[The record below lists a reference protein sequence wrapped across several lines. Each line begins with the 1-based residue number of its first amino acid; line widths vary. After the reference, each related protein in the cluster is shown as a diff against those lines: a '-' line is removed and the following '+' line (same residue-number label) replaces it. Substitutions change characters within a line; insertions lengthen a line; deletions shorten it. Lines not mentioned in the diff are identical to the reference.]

1 MKPGNRRLLPNGSS
15 PTPPPLPAVLGKPA
29 AQLYSSSNSMAVT
42 ALIILLALF
51 FFGFFSVYAHRFVS
65 GLRRSEARRWR
76 ARQQAARQQ
85 RGSRFEAACGLDPS
99 AVLALPVLRYVGA
112 GEGAGKEGC
121 VVCLGKFEEKE
132 RVKVIPRCGHVF
144 HPSCIDAWL
153 VSRGSCPICRCSDVI
168 ASCSTSSVLGLEA
181 QGAAAEEAEGGGVP
195 AAHLQLVTE
204 RMLLFLLLWWWW
216 WSSKRLP
223 MTAESIIICRR
234 CYRNPSPALKSLC
247 NKSNLRPMW
256 TSYF

>member
-1 MKPGNRRLLPNGSS
+1 MKPGNRRLLPNGGS
-15 PTPPPLPAVLGKPA
+15 PTPPPLPAVPGKAA

-42 ALIILLALF
+42 ALIILLAVF

-76 ARQQAARQQ
+76 ARQQAARRQ

-112 GEGAGKEGC
+112 GEGVGKEGC
-121 VVCLGKFEEKE
+121 VVCLGEFEEKE
-132 RVKVIPRCGHVF
+132 WVKVIPRCGHVF

-153 VSRGSCPICRCSDVI
+153 VSRGSCPICRCSDVF

-181 QGAAAEEAEGGGVP
+181 EGAAAKEAGLGNRSCSCRWRGDQGAEKDKKAEVY
-195 AAHLQLVTE
+195 LRRTC
-204 RMLLFLLLWWWW
+204 
-216 WSSKRLP
+216 SS
-223 MTAESIIICRR
+223 
-234 CYRNPSPALKSLC
+234 
-247 NKSNLRPMW
+247 
-256 TSYF
+256 

>member
-1 MKPGNRRLLPNGSS
+1 MKPGNRRLLPDGGS
-15 PTPPPLPAVLGKPA
+15 PTPPPLPAVPGKAA

-42 ALIILLALF
+42 ALIILLAVF

-76 ARQQAARQQ
+76 ARQQAARRQ

-112 GEGAGKEGC
+112 GEGVGKEGC
-121 VVCLGKFEEKE
+121 VVCLGEFEEKE
-132 RVKVIPRCGHVF
+132 WVKVIPRCGHVF

-168 ASCSTSSVLGLEA
+168 ASCSTSIVLGLEA
-181 QGAAAEEAEGGGVP
+181 EGAAAEEAEGRGVP

-204 RMLLFLLLWWWW
+204 RMQLFLLLWRCW
-216 WSSKRLP
+216 WSSKHLP

-234 CYRNPSPALKSLC
+234 CYRKQITRTLQRVQFTADVD
-247 NKSNLRPMW
+247 
-256 TSYF
+256 